1 MARVAVFDSGVGS
14 LSVVRA
20 VRRRLRCDLVYFADL
35 KNYPYGGRTRR
46 ELARIIAGTLS
57 EIRDRF
63 DPDVT
68 VMASNTPT
76 LVLGEPPGVIG
87 VLPPAAEAAGL
98 SRTGNIAVLTT
109 RAAARS
115 RGLSRYLAGCGLPH
129 TTKVHKIDCSDLVDA
144 VQSGLSSSA
153 RIADLGERLR
163 SLDVDAAT
171 LSSTHLPFLRGAL
184 EKEMPGARFLDPAD
198 CVARRVASAVR
209 PSARASLRVYSN
221 ADPARFEL
229 ALRKLGLRRRVLY
242 GSRG

>member
-14 LSVVRA
+14 LSIVRA
-20 VRRRLRCDLVYFADL
+20 IRRHLRCELVYFADL

-46 ELARIIAGTLS
+46 KLNRIIAGTLS

-87 VLPPAAEAAGL
+87 VWPPVAEAAEL
-98 SRTGNIAVLTT
+98 SRTDNIAILTT

-115 RGLSRYLAGCGLPH
+115 RGLSRYVVGCGLPQ
-129 TTKVHKIDCSDLVDA
+129 TQVHKIDCSDLVDA
-144 VQSGLSSSA
+144 VQLGLSSSA
-153 RIADLGERLR
+153 RIADLGEQLH
-163 SLDVDAAT
+163 SLDVDVAT

-184 EKEMPGARFLDPAD
+184 EREMPSVRFLDPAD

-209 PSARASLRVYSN
+209 PSARTSLRVYAN
-221 ADPARFEL
+221 ADPANFEL

-242 GSRG
+242 DNRG